1 MKTRSSLLRRYAV
14 FFLALVIGTLLA
26 NGAVELYFTYQ
37 EHKAALARLQQE
49 KADSAAARI
58 EQYIR
63 DVERELVLLA
73 RSPWAAR
80 PMTAAERRFEYRRAL
95 ARVQA
100 IAEIGWV
107 DPSGREQMLVSR
119 LAMDSIGGGADL
131 SRTPRFT
138 ETRKGQTWFSPV
150 YFRLASEPYLTLAVP
165 GAGGGVVFAEMN
177 LKLMWEAISEIRVG
191 EAGYAY
197 VVDPNN
203 RLIAHPDISLVLQ
216 KTEVYSRPDAARGQ
230 VTISRNLQGRQ
241 VLAAQAR
248 IDSLGWIVVVD
259 LPLNEALAP
268 MLDAMLRA
276 VIVLVLGLGVAVLA
290 SLALARR
297 MVAPIRRLQDGAER
311 VGRGELGHRIDVRTG
326 DEVEA
331 LGEQFNRMAAQL
343 QESYR
348 VLEQKVEERTRELAT
363 ANTELA
369 QASRLKSQF
378 LANMSHE
385 LRTPL
390 NAIIGYTELLL
401 EEAREGG
408 REGNVETLDR
418 VLRAGRHL
426 LALVN
431 DILDLSKIEA
441 GRMELHVETY
451 PIALVIHDVA
461 GTIAPLA
468 DQNRNRLVVECPP
481 EIGTIRADAKR
492 LQQALLNLAG
502 NAAKFTAD
510 GVITLGARRESIDG
524 VDWVIMT
531 VADTGIGMTPEQMSV
546 VFQDFVQADAS
557 TTRKYG
563 GTGLGL
569 AIARRFCRLMGGDIT
584 VESELGRGSTF
595 TLQLPAGVE
604 PARAQK
610 AAGEAI
616 EPTRAAG
623 AEGTILVVDDDPTVL
638 DLMRRFLER
647 EGFSVVTASGGREG
661 LRLAR
666 EIRPAAITLDVM
678 MPDLDGWTVLATLKG
693 DPELAEIP
701 VVLAS
706 IVDDRSRG
714 YALGAVEYMLKPIDR
729 ERLLE
734 VLHRVCAHDDRRVLI
749 VDDDDVLRTNIAR
762 ALANHGWSV
771 TEAADGREAL
781 EALEIAHPDVILLDL
796 IMPGTTG
803 FEFLA
808 ELRSREEWR
817 ATPVV
822 VITAQ
827 DLTEEDKRSLDGG
840 VAHILQKNAA
850 TPAELLAELRRAL
863 AECVRGRRRPLEAG
877 SEAA

>member
-1 MKTRSSLLRRYAV
+1 
-14 FFLALVIGTLLA
+14 
-26 NGAVELYFTYQ
+26 
-37 EHKAALARLQQE
+37 
-49 KADSAAARI
+49 
-58 EQYIR
+58 
-63 DVERELVLLA
+63 
-73 RSPWAAR
+73 
-80 PMTAAERRFEYRRAL
+80 
-95 ARVQA
+95 
-100 IAEIGWV
+100 
-107 DPSGREQMLVSR
+107 
-119 LAMDSIGGGADL
+119 
-131 SRTPRFT
+131 
-138 ETRKGQTWFSPV
+138 
-150 YFRLASEPYLTLAVP
+150 VP
-165 GAGGGVVFAEMN
+165 GTDGGVLFAEMN
-177 LKLMWEAISEIRVG
+177 LKLMWETISDIQVG
-191 EAGYAY
+191 QAGYAY
-197 VVDPNN
+197 VVDSNN
-203 RLIAHPDISLVLQ
+203 RVIAHPDISLVLQ
-216 KTEVYSRPDAARGQ
+216 KTELYSRPGGDARGQ
-230 VTISRNLQGRQ
+230 VAISRSPQGRQ
-241 VLAAQAR
+241 VLTAHAR
-248 IDSLGWIVVVD
+248 IDSLGWLVVVD
-259 LPLNEALAP
+259 LPLHEALEP
-268 MLDAMLRA
+268 MLDAIVRA
-276 VIVLVLGLGVAVLA
+276 VVVLLLGLGVAALA

-348 VLEQKVEERTRELAT
+348 VLEEKVEERTRELAD

-401 EEAREGG
+401 EEARDVG
-408 REGNVETLDR
+408 REGNVETLER

-441 GRMELHVETY
+441 GRMELHIETY

-510 GVITLGARRESIDG
+510 GVITLTARRESIDD

-595 TLQLPAGVE
+595 TLRLPAGVE
-604 PARAQK
+604 PAQK
-610 AAGEAI
+610 AADEAI
-616 EPTRAAG
+616 EPTRAAS

-678 MPDLDGWTVLATLKG
+678 MPDLDGWTVLAALKG
-693 DPELAEIP
+693 DPELAGIP

-714 YALGAVEYMLKPIDR
+714 YALGALEYMLKPIDR

-734 VLHRVCAHDDRRVLI
+734 VLHRICLHDDRRVLI

-762 ALANHGWSV
+762 ALANDRWSV
-771 TEAADGREAL
+771 TEAAGGREAL
-781 EALEIAHPDVILLDL
+781 EALEVAHPDVILLDL
-796 IMPGTTG
+796 IMPGMTG

-808 ELRSREEWR
+808 ELRSRQEWR

-822 VITAQ
+822 VITAK

-840 VAHILQKNAA
+840 VAHILQKSAA
-850 TPAELLAELRRAL
+850 TSAELLAELRRAL

-877 SEAA
+877 REAA

>member
-1 MKTRSSLLRRYAV
+1 
-14 FFLALVIGTLLA
+14 
-26 NGAVELYFTYQ
+26 
-37 EHKAALARLQQE
+37 
-49 KADSAAARI
+49 
-58 EQYIR
+58 
-63 DVERELVLLA
+63 
-73 RSPWAAR
+73 
-80 PMTAAERRFEYRRAL
+80 
-95 ARVQA
+95 
-100 IAEIGWV
+100 
-107 DPSGREQMLVSR
+107 VSR

-150 YFRLASEPYLTLAVP
+150 YFRLASEPYLTVAVP

-197 VVDPNN
+197 VVDQNN

-216 KTEVYSRPDAARGQ
+216 KTELYSRPGGDARDQ
-230 VTISRNLQGRQ
+230 VAISRSPQGRQ
-241 VLAAQAR
+241 VLSAYAR
-248 IDSLGWIVVVD
+248 IDSLGWLVVVD
-259 LPLNEALAP
+259 LPLHEALEP
-268 MLDAMLRA
+268 MLDAIVRA
-276 VIVLVLGLGVAVLA
+276 VVVLLLGLGVAVLA

-348 VLEQKVEERTRELAT
+348 VLEEKVAERTRELAG
-363 ANTELA
+363 ANAELA

-401 EEAREGG
+401 EEAHDVG
-408 REGNVETLDR
+408 REGNVETLER

-441 GRMELHVETY
+441 GRMDLHIETY

-468 DQNRNRLVVECPP
+468 EQNSNRLAVECTP
-481 EIGTIRADAKR
+481 EIGTIRADARR

-510 GVITLGARRESIDG
+510 GVITLSARRESIDD
-524 VDWVIMT
+524 VDWVIIT

-595 TLQLPAGVE
+595 TLRLPAGVE
-604 PARAQK
+604 PARK
-610 AAGEAI
+610 AADEAI
-616 EPTRAAG
+616 EPARAAG

-678 MPDLDGWTVLATLKG
+678 MPDLDGWTVLAALKG
-693 DPELAEIP
+693 DPELAGIP

-714 YALGAVEYMLKPIDR
+714 YALGALEYMLKPIDR
-729 ERLLE
+729 EWLLE
-734 VLHRVCAHDDRRVLI
+734 VLHRICVHDDRRVLI

-762 ALANHGWSV
+762 ALANDRWSV
-771 TEAADGREAL
+771 TEAAGGREAL
-781 EALEIAHPDVILLDL
+781 EALEVAHPDVILLDL
-796 IMPGTTG
+796 IMPGMTG
-803 FEFLA
+803 LEFLA

-822 VITAQ
+822 VITAK
-827 DLTEEDKRSLDGG
+827 DLTEEDKRRLDGG
-840 VAHILQKNAA
+840 VAQILQKSAA

-863 AECVRGRRRPLEAG
+863 AECVRGRRRPLKAG